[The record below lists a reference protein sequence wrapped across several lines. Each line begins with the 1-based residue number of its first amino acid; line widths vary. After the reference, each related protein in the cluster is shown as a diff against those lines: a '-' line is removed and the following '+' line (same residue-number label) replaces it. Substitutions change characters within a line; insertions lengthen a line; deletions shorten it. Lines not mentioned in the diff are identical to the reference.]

1 MLGWD
6 IQGRSLGK
14 GGDMRQDAGESDM
27 EGLEGGKLTSFITWA
42 CLNPHYMPGTV
53 LGATDML

>member
-6 IQGRSLGK
+6 MPGRSLGK

-27 EGLEGGKLTSFITWA
+27 EGLEGGKLTSFIT
-42 CLNPHYMPGTV
+42 
-53 LGATDML
+53 